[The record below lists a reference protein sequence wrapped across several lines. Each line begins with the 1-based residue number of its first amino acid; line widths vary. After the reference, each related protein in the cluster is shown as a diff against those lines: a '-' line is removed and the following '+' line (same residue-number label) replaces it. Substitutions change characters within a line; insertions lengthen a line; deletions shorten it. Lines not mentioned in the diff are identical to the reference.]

1 MQQRRWVA
9 EARAAADHARQQS
22 RAAAEALAPVYDL
35 DPDDIAW
42 GEQFG
47 TPLRL
52 GNPLLGEESARHGLV
67 PICSQEQSHHKT
79 LPSACFGCDTC
90 RRFSP
95 DNATCTMQGC
105 VSAIHRHGPD
115 CVSGVWRVPGSGL
128 GAFHRPDEPC
138 QRGAAPPGVSAGL
151 PEA

>member
-22 RAAAEALAPVYDL
+22 RAAAAALAPVYDL

-42 GEQFG
+42 GEHFG

-52 GNPLLGEESARHGLV
+52 GHIRV
-67 PICSQEQSHHKT
+67 KIRQYMDF
-79 LPSACFGCDTC
+79 LPSAAGNSHITKKLSSACSGCDTC

-95 DNATCTMQGC
+95 DMRLAQCKAVCLPYTGMAQVASRAFG
-105 VSAIHRHGPD
+105 GFQD
-115 CVSGVWRVPGSGL
+115 PGLAPFIDLMNHANEAQHPL
-128 GAFHRPDEPC
+128 G
-138 QRGAAPPGVSAGL
+138 
-151 PEA
+151 